1 MSDIIR
7 NIFFMVMVMMVMMVM
22 TVMVIVIAMVVMM
35 IRMVIVVHLF
45 QTATNK
51 EVDVANSSVS

>member
-1 MSDIIR
+1 
-7 NIFFMVMVMMVMMVM
+7 MVMVVM

-35 IRMVIVVHLF
+35 IKMVFVMHLF
-45 QTATNK
+45 KTATNK

>member
-1 MSDIIR
+1 
-7 NIFFMVMVMMVMMVM
+7 MVMVVM
-22 TVMVIVIAMVVMM
+22 TVMVIVIAMLVIM
-35 IRMVIVVHLF
+35 IRMVIVEHLF

>member
-1 MSDIIR
+1 MSDII
-7 NIFFMVMVMMVMMVM
+7 IFFMVMVMMVMP
-22 TVMVIVIAMVVMM
+22 VMVIVIAMVVMV
-35 IRMVIVVHLF
+35 IRMVIEVHLF

>member
-1 MSDIIR
+1 
-7 NIFFMVMVMMVMMVM
+7 MVM

-35 IRMVIVVHLF
+35 IRMVIVVDLF

>member
-1 MSDIIR
+1 
-7 NIFFMVMVMMVMMVM
+7 MVMMVMMVM
-22 TVMVIVIAMVVMM
+22 TVMVIE
-35 IRMVIVVHLF
+35 VHLF